1 MTIAISIERFGSTH
15 AQRVSEAYAET
26 AHPDAVYGVLD
37 RTAGALGVTDPYAS
51 REEQLQ
57 KLSELT
63 KTLAGSVDV
72 FNWSFGGS
80 SPRNNEYLTEGDIEY
95 AFERGTAVVTA
106 AGNNYLNNNF
116 PIEQRSPYDFTIGAM
131 QTYADGDDI
140 FLLSDNATLEIAD
153 YTNGGPKFVDF
164 YTYGNNGTSFA
175 APRAMGYI
183 THILGDNPDASLSE
197 IRTVLE
203 KNSKYMETGL
213 DREPWT
219 IQVLDP
225 YDFENN
231 TIRDGTDHVY
241 ARIFTDEAPKSAYEF
256 NFDTD
261 ASIDA
266 RVRVEAAYEVLFK
279 RNPDQQGLDYW
290 TEQVE
295 SGSTSIHNLIHH
307 FMDQDEYI
315 LSSEKETQVAL
326 IEQVQGL
333 YHLFL
338 GRESTDMEVDMCI
351 DYIGQNQLSWSESLN
366 TWLYTYGVANDSI

>member
-1 MTIAISIERFGSTH
+1 MTIAISIESFGTRH
-15 AQRVSEAYAET
+15 AERVSEAYAET
-26 AHPDAVYGVLD
+26 AHPDAVYGVID
-37 RTAGALGVTDPYAS
+37 RTAEALGVTDPYAS
-51 REEQLQ
+51 AEEQLQ

-80 SPRNNEYLTEGDIEY
+80 SPKNNEYLTEGDIEY
-95 AFERGTAVVTA
+95 AFEQGTAVVTA
-106 AGNNYLNNNF
+106 AGNSYLNDDF
-116 PIEQRSPYDFTIGAM
+116 PVEQRSPYDFTIGAM
-131 QTYADGDDI
+131 ETFADRDDSI
-140 FLLSDNATLEIAD
+140 FMLSDNAELEIAD
-153 YTNGGPKFVDF
+153 YTNGGTQFVDF

-183 THILGDNPDASLSE
+183 THILEDNPDASLSE

-231 TIRDGTDHVY
+231 TVRDGTTHVPKK
-241 ARIFTDEAPKSAYEF
+241 IFTEEAPKSEYDF

-266 RVRVEAAYEVLFK
+266 GVRVEAAYEVLFA
-279 RNPDQQGLDYW
+279 RNPDQAGFDYW

-295 SGSTSIHNLIHH
+295 NDEISVHNLIHH
-307 FMDQDEYI
+307 FMAQDEFV
-315 LSSEKETQVAL
+315 LNSEAETEVAL

-338 GRESTDMEVDMCI
+338 GRESTDEEVDTCI
-351 DYIGQNQLSWSESLN
+351 DYIGENQLQWNDALT
-366 TWLYTYGVANDSI
+366 TWTNVYGIV